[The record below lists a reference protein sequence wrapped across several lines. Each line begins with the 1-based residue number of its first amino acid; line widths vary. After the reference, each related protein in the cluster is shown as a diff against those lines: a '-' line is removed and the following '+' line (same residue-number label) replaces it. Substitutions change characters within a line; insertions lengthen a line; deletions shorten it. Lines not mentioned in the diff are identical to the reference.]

1 MQNAL
6 FLLKLIL
13 AHLIG
18 DFWLQPESWV
28 KSKNEKKWKSPYLL
42 LHALTHGVLSA
53 LVLIPDTFAYWYV
66 PLVIFVTHYLIDIW
80 KVSMTNQSLTWFLL
94 DQALHLIVIV
104 SLWVYSSGIYL
115 PEFVS
120 QYFNSPAIF
129 AFAVAIIF
137 LSGPSGLII
146 GMATERW
153 RSSLDIDDKET
164 LKDAGKWIG
173 ILERL
178 LIFIFITANQFAA
191 VGLLIAAKSI
201 LRFGDIKNP
210 KDKNISEYFII
221 GTLLSYGIAIV
232 TGILLNF
239 LLKPTS

>member
-28 KSKNEKKWKSPYLL
+28 KSKNEKKWKSPFLF
-42 LHALTHGVLSA
+42 LHALIHGVLTA
-53 LVLIPDTFAYWYV
+53 IVMIPDTISLWYV
-66 PLVIFVTHYLIDIW
+66 PLIIFVTHYMIDIW
-80 KVSMTNQSLTWFLL
+80 KVSMTNQSLPWFLL
-94 DQALHLIVIV
+94 DQALHLLVIV
-104 SLWVYSSGIYL
+104 SLWIYSSEINL
-115 PEFVS
+115 PDFVS
-120 QYFNSPAIF
+120 QYFNSPGIY

-153 RSSLDIDDKET
+153 RSSLDIDNKET

-232 TGILLNF
+232 TGIILKF
-239 LLKPTS
+239 LLYPTT